1 MTPARTRSGKRLGR
15 IRHRVYEVLE
25 QARPGDALARRI
37 HFVLVVTILASV
49 AAVVLES
56 VPDYARQA
64 GTFFI
69 AVEIGSVA
77 IFTIEYVLRLWA
89 AIEYPP
95 FRHISP
101 VKARLR
107 YAATG
112 GSIIDLLTIL
122 PFYLAM
128 LVPADL
134 RVLVVFR
141 LLRVLKLARYSTGI
155 RSLYE
160 AVYAERRAL
169 LGCLVILMAV
179 MLTAASLMSLAEG
192 HVQPEKFGT
201 IPAAMYWAIITLT
214 TTGYGDAVPITPLGK
229 IIAGAAAIMGI
240 AMLALPVGI
249 IATAFAE
256 VIHRRDFVVTWGMV
270 ARVPLFADL
279 NADDVA
285 TIMRMLQSQSAQPGE
300 IIVRRGEMGHS
311 MYFIAAGQ
319 VEVERPHR
327 QKFILNEGQFFGEI
341 AVLRNTRRSATIR
354 ALVRTDLLVLDAL
367 DLRRLMADRPDI
379 GAHVEQVARSRLQ
392 EQEELSAK
400 GGPALRDLGPD
411 DTEPLE

>member
-1 MTPARTRSGKRLGR
+1 MTPNRTRSEKRIAR

-25 QARPGDALARRI
+25 QARPGDALARRV
-37 HFVLVVTILASV
+37 HLFLVGTILASV
-49 AAVVLES
+49 AAVVLAS
-56 VPDYARQA
+56 VPEFEAAARPA
-64 GTFFI
+64 FL
-69 AVEIGSVA
+69 AVEIVTVA
-77 IFTIEYVLRLWA
+77 IFTTEYLLRLWA
-89 AIEYPP
+89 AVEYPP
-95 FRHISP
+95 FRHIPASQ
-101 VKARLR
+101 ARLR
-107 YAATG
+107 YARTG

-122 PFYLAM
+122 PFYLGM
-128 LVPADL
+128 LIPADL
-134 RVLVVFR
+134 RILVVFR

-169 LGCLVILMAV
+169 LGCLVILMSV

-192 HVQPEKFGT
+192 HAQPDKFGS
-201 IPAAMYWAIITLT
+201 IPASMYWAIITLT

-229 IIAGAAAIMGI
+229 FIAGAAAIMGI

-270 ARVPLFADL
+270 ARVPLFAEL

-300 IIVRRGEMGHS
+300 IIVRRGEVGHS
-311 MYFIAAGQ
+311 MYFIASGQ
-319 VEVERPHR
+319 VEVERPRR
-327 QKFILNEGQFFGEI
+327 QKFVLSEGQFFGEI

-354 ALVRTDLLVLDAL
+354 ALVRTDLLVLDAA

-379 GAHVEQVARSRLQ
+379 AAHVEQVAQNRLQ
-392 EQEELSAK
+392 EQRSM
-400 GGPALRDLGPD
+400 PAAETSPDLGEPD
-411 DTEPLE
+411 GTEPLE